1 MDAERD
7 SNPSTPANRGIR
19 ALAQQA
25 RQIAQRARW
34 STLSLGRIAVHGTIV
49 LALSLT
55 AAITLVGTDRSARS
69 RAIAVG
75 ISSDGQM
82 RAIGR
87 SPTILPE
94 GALFTGLGQPVF
106 LNVQSP
112 TSARTEIA
120 ERSLIVRD
128 AVFAQVQR
136 SEVRTGI
143 ITYTVQPGD
152 NVETIAQR
160 FGVLPTTVVWSNNEV
175 EENPDL
181 LRVGQEL
188 LILPVDG
195 ILYTVKANDTLSGI
209 AERFKVKAE
218 DIIRSPLN
226 NLADGT
232 NLIPGMRLV
241 IPGGVKPFVPKVVQP
256 QVVSRPA
263 PGRRYVGPAPSFFAS
278 GAFAWPTRGYISQYF
293 RTYHRGLDIANAIGT
308 PIAASDGGYVTF
320 AGWSN
325 IGYGYMVQI
334 DHGNGFSTLYAHL
347 SQWYVSPGQSVAR
360 GQIIGAM
367 GSTGNSTGPH
377 LHFEIRYG
385 GVPQNPLLYLP

>member
-1 MDAERD
+1 MDAEQD
-7 SNPSTPANRGIR
+7 DNPSTPADRGIR

-25 RQIAQRARW
+25 RQIAQRIGR
-34 STLSLGRIAVHGTIV
+34 SSLSLGRIAVHGTIV

-55 AAITLVGTDRSARS
+55 AAITLISADRAARS
-69 RAIAVG
+69 RAVAIG

-82 RAIGR
+82 RAVGR

-94 GALFTGLGQPVF
+94 GVSFTGLGQPVF

-112 TSARTEIA
+112 TSAGTESA
-120 ERSLIVRD
+120 ERSLIVRN
-128 AVFAQVQR
+128 AIFAQAQR
-136 SEVRTGI
+136 SEMRTGI

-188 LILPVDG
+188 VILPVDG
-195 ILYTVKANDTLSGI
+195 ILYTVKANDTLFGI

-256 QVVSRPA
+256 QVASRPA

-325 IGYGYMVQI
+325 VGYGYMVQI

>member
-1 MDAERD
+1 
-7 SNPSTPANRGIR
+7 
-19 ALAQQA
+19 
-25 RQIAQRARW
+25 
-34 STLSLGRIAVHGTIV
+34 
-49 LALSLT
+49 
-55 AAITLVGTDRSARS
+55 
-69 RAIAVG
+69 
-75 ISSDGQM
+75 M

-112 TSARTEIA
+112 TSARTESA

-241 IPGGVKPFVPKVVQP
+241 IPGGVKPFVPKVMQP

>member
-1 MDAERD
+1 
-7 SNPSTPANRGIR
+7 
-19 ALAQQA
+19 
-25 RQIAQRARW
+25 
-34 STLSLGRIAVHGTIV
+34 
-49 LALSLT
+49 
-55 AAITLVGTDRSARS
+55 
-69 RAIAVG
+69 
-75 ISSDGQM
+75 
-82 RAIGR
+82 
-87 SPTILPE
+87 
-94 GALFTGLGQPVF
+94 VF

-112 TSARTEIA
+112 TSARTESA

-325 IGYGYMVQI
+325 VGYGYMVQI